1 MKKTLLFA
9 AIAAMLF
16 TACGNNNTKTN
27 TNNQQ
32 AQNEPV
38 VEETVAEE
46 AVAEEP
52 AAPETTTWDHYE
64 WTMTIPNDGWKVS
77 NAYSDMGID
86 YLEDWSHFNI
96 KSWEED
102 NFEEFLTKYP
112 QADRFDNIVTDNYTW
127 IAVNTDKNTSYK
139 VSFYTYDP
147 NRKMAV
153 RVGSEDIADP
163 TDERVLTVLKGF
175 AFKPVE

>member
-1 MKKTLLFA
+1 MKKAFFMAAAAALLFA
-9 AIAAMLF
+9 A
-16 TACGNNNTKTN
+16 CGNSNAK

-32 AQNEPV
+32 TQNEPV
-38 VEETVAEE
+38 VEETV
-46 AVAEEP
+46 VEEP
-52 AAPETTTWDHYE
+52 TEPETTTWDHYE
-64 WTMTIPNDGWKVS
+64 WTMTIPNEGWKVS

-96 KSWEED
+96 KSWDEED
-102 NFEEFLTKYP
+102 FEQFLTKYP
-112 QADRFDNIVTDNYTW
+112 AADRLDNIVTGDYTW
-127 IAVNTDKNTSYK
+127 TVVNTDKNTSYK
-139 VSFYTYDP
+139 LSFYTYDP
-147 NRKMAV
+147 NRKIAV